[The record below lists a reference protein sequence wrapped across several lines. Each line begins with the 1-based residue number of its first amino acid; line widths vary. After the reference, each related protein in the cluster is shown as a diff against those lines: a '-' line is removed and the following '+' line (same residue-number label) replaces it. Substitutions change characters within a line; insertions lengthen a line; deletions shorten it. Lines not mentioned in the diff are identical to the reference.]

1 MNKIA
6 IKPHKNRGN
15 EIIKIFE
22 NRGFRNPYKHNG
34 NYSESITKDYA
45 FIGGCDG
52 AEDCIILTEIDYIEN
67 IGYKIYTLEEYEA
80 EHANAHENIVYNSA
94 IQEIKEKVFRQ
105 CEAMYEAGHLEVEAM
120 NRGNQ
125 KEMDE
130 ANAMFKDAYDNIIY
144 LLHDYYD
151 LIYNKN

>member
-1 MNKIA
+1 MNEEESLKRIEIMNKIA

-22 NRGFRNPYKHNG
+22 NRGFRNPCKYDG
-34 NYSESITKDYA
+34 NYSENITGDYA

-80 EHANAHENIVYNSA
+80 DLANIRILDKV
-94 IQEIKEKVFRQ
+94 EKYLRDKIILYALATTVDQREEWFNDFRK
-105 CEAMYEAGHLEVEAM
+105 AMEE
-120 NRGNQ
+120 
-125 KEMDE
+125 
-130 ANAMFKDAYDNIIY
+130 
-144 LLHDYYD
+144 
-151 LIYNKN
+151 